1 MKILH
6 RVLAAVA
13 AVFAI
18 VASQPALS
26 QATGASWPV
35 RDGVF
40 DIANFRFK
48 DGETIAKLHLHY
60 LTLGAPHLDARGH
73 TDNAILLL
81 HGTGGDARSLLA
93 PQFSNELFGP
103 GQPLDITRYFLI
115 FPDDIGQGQSSKPS
129 DGLHMHFPAYD
140 YDDMVAAQHAML
152 VDGLHVDHLR
162 LTFGTSMGCMES
174 FVWGETWPDFSD
186 ALAPLACLPVQIAGR
201 NRMMRYMAMDAIR
214 RDPAWM
220 NGNYVAQPAQGL
232 RTALEMIMI
241 MGSSPLQMQKSFPT
255 RQAAEQRVNDYLDH
269 ALATTDANDF
279 LYYVNASRNYDPSA
293 RLETIT
299 APVLWINSA
308 DDFINPPELGIAEK
322 MVGRMPHARFIL
334 IPISDATRGHG
345 THTQAALWK
354 NYLADF
360 MAVTERK

>member
-1 MKILH
+1 MKIVH

-26 QATGASWPV
+26 QATGVSWPV
-35 RDGVF
+35 RNGAF
-40 DIANFRFK
+40 DIANFHFK

-60 LTLGAPHLDARGH
+60 LTLGAPHRDARGH

-162 LTFGTSMGCMES
+162 LTFGTSMGCMET

-186 ALAPLACLPVQIAGR
+186 ALAPLACLPVQIA
-201 NRMMRYMAMDAIR
+201 
-214 RDPAWM
+214 
-220 NGNYVAQPAQGL
+220 
-232 RTALEMIMI
+232 
-241 MGSSPLQMQKSFPT
+241 
-255 RQAAEQRVNDYLDH
+255 
-269 ALATTDANDF
+269 
-279 LYYVNASRNYDPSA
+279 
-293 RLETIT
+293 
-299 APVLWINSA
+299 
-308 DDFINPPELGIAEK
+308 
-322 MVGRMPHARFIL
+322 
-334 IPISDATRGHG
+334 
-345 THTQAALWK
+345 
-354 NYLADF
+354 
-360 MAVTERK
+360 